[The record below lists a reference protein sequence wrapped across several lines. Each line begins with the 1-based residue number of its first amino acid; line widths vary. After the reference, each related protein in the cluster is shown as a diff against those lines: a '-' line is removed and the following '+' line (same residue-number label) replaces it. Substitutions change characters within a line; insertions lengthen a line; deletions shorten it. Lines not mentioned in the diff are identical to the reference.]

1 MKKKQKLVVS
11 STMKDAPTDVYLDNF
26 VDEED
31 GGFKVDTMVDSGSS
45 IVIYRKT
52 VCQMIGRG
60 DKLYKGVVDCPEYE
74 IIEFDVVDK
83 KYRLYKVELEG
94 EIDITDEQIANFRK
108 ELKQLPNKEF

>member
-11 STMKDAPTDVYLDNF
+11 STMKDASTDVYLDNF

-60 DKLYKGVVDCPEYE
+60 DKLYKCVVDCPEYE

-83 KYRLYKVELEG
+83 KYKLYKVELEG